1 MDTTGTAYDINTIT
15 WQSGNTIRIAFNGT
29 PDLSAVAADDYFVTS
44 GNANSSNDG
53 TFQISAVNDGSDY
66 IDIINLNR
74 SDATDDE
81 ATDAVGTGYYTLE
94 EWDGVSKNMHVRFDG
109 TSWISVTPSAGYT
122 CYDITSGNI
131 LIFDGTDWSTTITT
145 SGSVATLSEV
155 LTAGNATGANNIDLA
170 TGQRVAYAAD
180 DNDDWVG
187 ISATGSTAT
196 LMAQGSGIPA
206 SATQIDLTKSAA
218 TITSTAGAFAG
229 LEEASDYS
237 ANYSALS
244 LVNKTYA
251 DALVSG
257 LGTLSNVVEDTTP
270 QLGGDLD
277 VQTNEIISTGS
288 NNIGLHSNASAY
300 VELGDNLGTNT
311 FDIRDNASGIKLQIL
326 STGDTGIGKSTSLS
340 TAWLSISTSNN
351 NRAHINLEGS
361 SVDKT
366 TPVDGDLWYNTT
378 AGTLNFYDGS
388 TTTDLLSGGGVWT
401 DNGGGHIEYSAT
413 DTVVEIT
420 DGTANTFGTASL
432 RSNGN
437 LLVGNGN
444 TFGGTTT
451 TISGLAVIGDSNV
464 VGASTGAS
472 IGNGL
477 VVGGSNTVPQMIN
490 GSVFGANNSITGGT
504 GSLVFMMGNSHTTD
518 SVTTVLIG
526 DNNETLANDTVTV
539 GHDLI
544 ARTSEQMVFG
554 RRIDLPTASY
564 LAGTYLGHGNAS
576 NSQPLLGI
584 VRPATQTGKNVGNIG
599 IGFGAS
605 TLYITGKNNAGDGIL
620 YIGNLVNQATEPTV
634 TVQDSVGIWAK
645 DRAGGG
651 TAGLK
656 MQVEDGTNHFLGDFS
671 AIGGDETVANANKT
685 LTVAGTGTG
694 SGTSSLLCEDS
705 AGTTTFEVKDNGTV
719 EAKGVNVL
727 TESLIIAVSDES
739 TPLTTGTAKITFR
752 MPYAFTLT
760 DVRASLTTAGGTSGT
775 TTIDINESGVSVLS
789 TKLTID
795 FAEKT
800 STTAATAVVISDSAL
815 ADDAEITI
823 DIDAITGGATEAGL
837 KVYLIGNRA

>member
-1 MDTTGTAYDINTIT
+1 MSSNRHRNMTGEQLHNPKGFDSASNNTTMVKDGSGSVLWTEQTDLPQALNIVSPQSAPPTENSGDVYLMDTTGTAYDINTIT
-15 WQSGNTIRIAFNGT
+15 WQSGNTIRIAFNGS

-131 LIFDGTDWSTTITT
+131 LIYNGTDWSTTITT
-145 SGSVATLSEV
+145 SGSASTLSEV

-170 TGQRVAYAAD
+170 TGQRVAFAAD

-206 SATQIDLTKSAA
+206 SATQIDLTKSTA
-218 TITSTAGAFAG
+218 TITSTAGTFAG
-229 LEEASDYS
+229 LQEASDYS

-311 FDIRDNASGIKLQIL
+311 FDIRDNASAVKAQFK
-326 STGDTGIGKSTSLS
+326 STGDLGVGKSASSGAWASLS
-340 TAWLSISTSNN
+340 TNNN
-351 NRAHINLEGS
+351 NRAHLNLEGGT
-361 SVDKT
+361 VDKT

-388 TTTDLLSGGGVWT
+388 STTDL
-401 DNGGGHIEYSAT
+401 
-413 DTVVEIT
+413 
-420 DGTANTFGTASL
+420 
-432 RSNGN
+432 
-437 LLVGNGN
+437 
-444 TFGGTTT
+444 
-451 TISGLAVIGDSNV
+451 
-464 VGASTGAS
+464 
-472 IGNGL
+472 
-477 VVGGSNTVPQMIN
+477 
-490 GSVFGANNSITGGT
+490 
-504 GSLVFMMGNSHTTD
+504 
-518 SVTTVLIG
+518 
-526 DNNETLANDTVTV
+526 
-539 GHDLI
+539 
-544 ARTSEQMVFG
+544 
-554 RRIDLPTASY
+554 ID
-564 LAGTYLGHGNAS
+564 
-576 NSQPLLGI
+576 
-584 VRPATQTGKNVGNIG
+584 R
-599 IGFGAS
+599 
-605 TLYITGKNNAGDGIL
+605 
-620 YIGNLVNQATEPTV
+620 
-634 TVQDSVGIWAK
+634 
-645 DRAGGG
+645 
-651 TAGLK
+651 
-656 MQVEDGTNHFLGDFS
+656 
-671 AIGGDETVANANKT
+671 
-685 LTVAGTGTG
+685 
-694 SGTSSLLCEDS
+694 
-705 AGTTTFEVKDNGTV
+705 
-719 EAKGVNVL
+719 
-727 TESLIIAVSDES
+727 TESLIIAVSDE
-739 TPLTTGTAKITFR
+739 TTALTTGTAKITFR

-775 TTIDINESGVSVLS
+775 TTVDINENGTSILS

-795 FAEKT
+795 NTEKT
-800 STTAATAVVISDSAL
+800 STTATTAVVISDSAL